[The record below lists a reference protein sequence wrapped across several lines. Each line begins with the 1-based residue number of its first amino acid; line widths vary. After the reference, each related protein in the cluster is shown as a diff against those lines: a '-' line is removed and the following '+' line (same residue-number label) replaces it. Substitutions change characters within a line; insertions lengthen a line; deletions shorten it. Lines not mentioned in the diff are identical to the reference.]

1 MSKTAI
7 VVGAGLAGTA
17 AAFKLTQAGWQVKL
31 IESTDQLGGRANSV
45 AKNGYLIDTAASGV
59 AGSYADYF
67 SLAKEAGVD
76 DLIKAASPYVGLIR
90 DYKVHELDMRSI
102 QWSGLRTGLLSLR
115 GKLGLVKLFRDV
127 FGAQK
132 RGMLDYT
139 DLGKAAPIDNESTS
153 SYAVREFSKEI
164 SDYFCDP
171 LVRVMTLA
179 NGDKISKVE
188 FFSGVANIL
197 TTGSMYGMLGG
208 QQHFANVLARGAA
221 VEYLSSATSVRDID
235 NRVEV
240 RWSGPQGDKTERA
253 DVCVVACPLP
263 FAYDI
268 CPDYRPLLE
277 PLNKILR
284 YTRVLSVGIGA
295 SVQVPTR
302 SFMLLAPNCEE
313 PNIACYFLEHNKNH
327 DRAPKGHS
335 LITAYHEV
343 GVSETMWDWDDERIV
358 AQTLESL
365 YRLFP
370 VMRGKVDM
378 THVKRWSPALPLMQI
393 GGFGEISRLNEQRD
407 PKSRVQFAGDWL
419 SAAGQ
424 NTAVA
429 FGVEAAKNIIA
440 NRG

>member
-1 MSKTAI
+1 MSKKAI

-17 AAFKLTQAGWQVKL
+17 AAFKLKRAGWQVTL
-31 IESTDQLGGRANSV
+31 IESTDQLGGRANTV

-67 SLAKEAGVD
+67 ALAREAGVAD
-76 DLIKAASPYVGLIR
+76 RIKPASPWVGLIR
-90 DYKVHELDMRSI
+90 DYKVHELDMRRI

-127 FGAQK
+127 VGAQK

-153 SYAVREFSKEI
+153 TYAEREFSKEI

-208 QQHFANVLARGAA
+208 QQHFANVLAKGIP
-221 VEYLSSATSVRDID
+221 VEHLSRATLVREVGDQ
-235 NRVEV
+235 VEV
-240 RWSGPQGDKTERA
+240 SWTGPQGERTERA

-263 FAYDI
+263 FAYEI

-277 PLNKILR
+277 PLHKILH
-284 YTRVLSVGIGA
+284 YTKVVSVCVGAKVL
-295 SVQVPTR
+295 VPTR

-313 PNIACYFLEHNKNH
+313 PNIATYFLEHNKND

-343 GVSETMWDWDDERIV
+343 SVSERIWAWDDERII

-370 VMRGKVDM
+370 VLRGNVDM
-378 THVKRWSPALPLMQI
+378 THVKRWNPALPLMQI
-393 GGFGEISRLNEQRD
+393 GGFGEISRLNERRD
-407 PKSRVQFAGDWL
+407 PEARVQFAGDWL

-429 FGVEAAKNIIA
+429 FGVEAARNLLA
-440 NRG
+440 HRG